1 MIDQHLFLIFLA
13 AALVLAIC
21 PGPGVMYV
29 LARTLSGG
37 HREGISSCLGTF
49 VGGLADVLA
58 AALGISA
65 ILATAA
71 AAFTLLKY
79 AGAIY
84 LIWIGIRIIQTRHA
98 SLDDTRFS
106 ASSLHVFR
114 QGVLTEL
121 LNPKTALFFLSF
133 LPQFVSP
140 AIGHV
145 VLQLLLLG
153 VVSVALNTT
162 VDLIVVMLATPLGRR
177 LATNVQFRRNQRVT
191 SGAAVIGLGAFA
203 VLGER
208 N

>member
-49 VGGLADVLA
+49 VGGLAHVLA

-65 ILATAA
+65 ILATSA

-140 AIGHV
+140 ATGHV
-145 VLQLLLLG
+145 ELQLLLLG

-162 VDLIVVMLATPLGRR
+162 VDLMVVMLATPLGRR

-191 SGAAVIGLGAFA
+191 SGAAMIGLGAFA

-208 N
+208 S

>member
-37 HREGISSCLGTF
+37 HREGVSSCLGTF
-49 VGGLADVLA
+49 VGGLAHVLA

-65 ILATAA
+65 ILATSA

-84 LIWIGIRIIQTRHA
+84 LIWIGIRIIQTRHT
-98 SLDDTRFS
+98 SLDDTRSS

-162 VDLIVVMLATPLGRR
+162 VDLMVVMLATPLGRR
-177 LATNVQFRRNQRVT
+177 LATNVQFRRNQRVA
-191 SGAAVIGLGAFA
+191 SGAAMIGLGAFA

>member
-49 VGGLADVLA
+49 VGGLAHVLA

-65 ILATAA
+65 ILATSA

-140 AIGHV
+140 ATGHV
-145 VLQLLLLG
+145 ELQLLLLG

-191 SGAAVIGLGAFA
+191 SGAAMIGLGAFA

-208 N
+208 S

>member
-13 AALVLAIC
+13 AALVFAIC

-37 HREGISSCLGTF
+37 HREGILSCLGTF
-49 VGGLADVLA
+49 VGGLAHVLA

-65 ILATAA
+65 ILATSA

-145 VLQLLLLG
+145 VLQLLFLG
-153 VVSVALNTT
+153 VVSVALNAT
-162 VDLIVVMLATPLGRR
+162 VDLMVVTLAAPLGRR
-177 LATNVQFRRNQRVT
+177 LATNVQFRRNQRVA
-191 SGAAVIGLGAFA
+191 SGAAMIGLGTFA